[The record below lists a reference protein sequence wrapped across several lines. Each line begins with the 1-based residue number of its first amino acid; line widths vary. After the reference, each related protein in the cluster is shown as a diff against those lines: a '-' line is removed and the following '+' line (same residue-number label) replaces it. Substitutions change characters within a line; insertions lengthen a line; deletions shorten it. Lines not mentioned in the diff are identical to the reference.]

1 MGIEYTSEQKLDAK
15 DKKIISALME
25 NARYSIAE
33 IAKKTGLRR
42 DSVIY
47 RIKKLSENKVIK
59 GYQPIINPPALGYP
73 NLAIILLKTKTINQK
88 AKQDFINKIKSLPNV
103 IHIFTLLGRFEYYL
117 AVLYKTHEQLHLL
130 LEEIRQIIPDYVQ
143 DYDILQ
149 VVDEPKF
156 ENMIGIVMEK

>member
-47 RIKKLSENKVIK
+47 RIKKL
-59 GYQPIINPPALGYP
+59 A
-73 NLAIILLKTKTINQK
+73 
-88 AKQDFINKIKSLPNV
+88 KIK
-103 IHIFTLLGRFEYYL
+103 
-117 AVLYKTHEQLHLL
+117 
-130 LEEIRQIIPDYVQ
+130 
-143 DYDILQ
+143 
-149 VVDEPKF
+149 
-156 ENMIGIVMEK
+156 